1 MTLDHEIF
9 DRRLLCQR
17 RHRSAQGMG
26 GAVPDFLL
34 ERLAGDLSDRLS
46 MIRRTFPLGVNLGAH
61 HGGLSRVLRPLDQ
74 IGLMVDVDGVP
85 AMLARCDGPHVLAD
99 EELLPFAPA
108 SLDLIVSGLSLQFV
122 NDLPGALSQ
131 ILRALKPDG
140 LFLAGLIGGRS
151 LFELRDAFMCAEAQL
166 DDGAS
171 PRVAPF
177 ADLRD
182 LGSLMQR
189 AGFAQPVVDSD
200 VVEVSYTTPFALMH
214 ELRAM
219 GAGNV
224 LKARDLRPLRRAT
237 LMRAVEIY
245 TQRYGLPGGRIKA
258 TFEIVTLTGW
268 SPHDSQ
274 QKPLR
279 PGSAQARL
287 ADALGVPEHSAGDK
301 AGATDIAVSTRG

>member
-9 DRRLLCQR
+9 DRQLLRQR
-17 RHRSAQGMG
+17 RHKSAQSSD
-26 GAVPDFLL
+26 APVPDFLL
-34 ERLAGDLSDRLS
+34 ERLAGDMSDRLS
-46 MIRRTFPLGVNLGAH
+46 MICRTFPLAVNLGAH
-61 HGGLSRVLRPLDQ
+61 HGGLSRALRLLDQ
-74 IGLMVDVDGVP
+74 IGLMIDVDAVP
-85 AMLARCDGPHVLAD
+85 AMLARCDGPSVLAD
-99 EELLPFAPA
+99 EEFLPLAPA
-108 SLDLIVSGLSLQFV
+108 SLDLVVSGLSLQFV

-140 LFLAGLIGGRS
+140 LFMAGLIGGRS
-151 LFELRDAFMCAEAQL
+151 LFELRDAFMSAEAEL
-166 DDGAS
+166 DGGAS

-177 ADLRD
+177 PDLRD

-200 VVEVSYTTPFALMH
+200 VVEVSYATPFALMY
-214 ELRAM
+214 ELRVM

-224 LKARDLRPLRRAT
+224 LKARDMRPLRRAT
-237 LMRAVEIY
+237 LMRASEIY
-245 TQRYGLPGGRIKA
+245 AQRYGLPGGRIKA

-279 PGSAQARL
+279 PGSAKARL
-287 ADALGVPEHSAGDK
+287 ADALGVREHSAGDK
-301 AGATDIAVSTRG
+301 AGG